1 MDTANRD
8 PIYAG
13 VPRTRCAPRLF
24 DVPDPD
30 MRDVARA
37 QVENLDGQ
45 YLPPQSRAYILRAL
59 EKAPRGS
66 RGHAVSH

>member
-1 MDTANRD
+1 
-8 PIYAG
+8 
-13 VPRTRCAPRLF
+13 
-24 DVPDPD
+24 VPDPD